1 MSNNGVFLTQSCHHS
16 LHHDRASKEF
26 VYSVQGS
33 SDPRSYPKADSG
45 SNFYIVYITYNRYI
59 VYVIYNC
66 YITYIIYN
74 CYIVYITYKCY
85 IVYITYNRYIV
96 YITYN
101 RYIVY
106 VIYNCYI
113 TYIIYNCYIV
123 YITYNCYIVYITYNC
138 YIVYIIYN
146 CYTVCLQVTSRILYV
161 SSGAELASKGRE
173 LVQHFTVQGTPIMI
187 GELGTFLILS
197 LFRKGTYRF
206 LSTG

>member
-66 YITYIIYN
+66 YITYII
-74 CYIVYITYKCY
+74 
-85 IVYITYNRYIV
+85 
-96 YITYN
+96 
-101 RYIVY
+101 
-106 VIYNCYI
+106 
-113 TYIIYNCYIV
+113 
-123 YITYNCYIVYITYNC
+123 YNCYIVYITYNC